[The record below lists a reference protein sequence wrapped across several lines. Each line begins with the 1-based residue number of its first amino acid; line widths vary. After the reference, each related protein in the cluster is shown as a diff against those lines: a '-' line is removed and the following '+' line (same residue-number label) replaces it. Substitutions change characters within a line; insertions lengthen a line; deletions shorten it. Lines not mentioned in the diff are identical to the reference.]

1 MATKSKPVEKGNT
14 WVSSALK
21 VNLERTAT
29 DVRIPE
35 RYAPLLQI
43 VRDHYGLQK
52 KTREM
57 LTELNHPYVNW
68 DYVLKELKSISIGD
82 FYIYNKHPEG
92 LSALSILLTI
102 YFDVLKSSASDD
114 AKDSAIHY
122 LFDYADAII
131 IQSNEFLE
139 RNLSLFPGFIDSLM
153 EIADAESMLF
163 KKCSSY
169 LKRIIRAVMEKNIN
183 LSTPAFDLLLYK
195 MFRATYSFW
204 LTQPDPALWLIVERG
219 TGVAFEEKAYLEL
232 VEPLSHSRFHRL
244 MTEVE
249 ELRPRDGEKAGAHI
263 GAYLSL
269 PDYFQIIDGY
279 LHVADK
285 LEKSSAY
292 QGHHLVKLDFLFG
305 VMSVPGLKD
314 IHVSAMREI
323 NYSLKMVFQEEKKE
337 RLGDLVRRIFSFLK
351 KNASQ
356 NEFRGAGIDCI
367 ITTAREVFGQNNHPL
382 VETFIDELIAYGF
395 EYPDIAGSTTEWQV
409 QVNPEHVRTIR
420 AWLEIIAMK
429 PRWTKRLISALIVN
443 LKIGGIFIR
452 DTDLI
457 QRDISRLLN
466 TDIAPAYNLI
476 KQLLRIFPVYF
487 SEIGA
492 EGELRDIT
500 TRVDE
505 ISFRKD
511 ALIDFFRKQSHVESN
526 SLLVEF
532 TEHIFHYWFSGDK
545 KFISGHIPDEV
556 FEQVKN
562 SGEYFDG
569 MHRALVELFPKVDN
583 DPGNFLEWDNGKIAR
598 EIQQIRDI
606 SDVDRERVSL
616 MIRIYQLIHK
626 KYYPQYF
633 DLLKDLEAV
642 NIFAVQ
648 DIVSLRRS
656 LKTKNYYRSL
666 ALILKFLA
674 VLKARVLS
682 EKKTQSFENIYHK
695 RHIAAGIPSMYGT
708 YHEEKFD
715 AMGIILRLESLG
727 GMLFE
732 ELIQSLNLKFITK
745 RTIVKVHIY
754 LWLYLS
760 ALELEGISTEGLV
773 AKVKFVTSALPVKQF
788 SAEQYLDIFRFISKG
803 IQDVIRDYYIDAHS
817 VNLPV
822 IVRQIKTPAQ
832 GAGVKSEPVRSDELV
847 YQESESFI
855 RSMISSAF
863 GLQVLDNFV
872 HAVIKTLNAEL
883 EKFKEN
889 KRILN
894 LLMDYN
900 PELAVCPIY
909 GQNARMDN
917 QILLGNKGYFLKKLV
932 SFGFPVP
939 PGFIITTEVFR
950 GYDAV
955 YGDKYIFR
963 DLVERINK
971 QISDLERKTGRK
983 FGDRSNPLL
992 LSVRSGATVSLP
1004 GMMRSFLNVGI
1015 NASIAESLGGRKD
1028 FQWAAWDSYR
1038 RFLQTWGMFH
1048 GLSRDF
1054 FDAIMEGFKQ
1064 KHGVERKIQFPP
1076 DLMKTIAQAYKKGI
1090 QDNGI
1095 PLADD
1100 PMRQLRHAILQ
1111 VFDSWYSEQAKI
1123 YRHQMR
1129 LSDEWGTAVIV
1140 QSMVFGN
1147 LHEKSG
1153 SGVIFTRD
1161 PKSTSSDV
1169 TLYGD
1174 FIFGVQGD
1182 DIVSGLV
1189 ETFPISEK
1197 QRITEHRHTN
1207 ISLEV
1212 TFPDIYA
1219 ELVKVAEIV
1228 IYEKG
1233 FNHQEMEFT
1242 FEGPRKEQLFILQ
1255 TRDMDQV
1262 KTKTLRRFKDTP
1274 LLAASLMGTGIGV
1287 SGGALCGKA
1296 VYSEEDIK
1304 RFREKEPKTSLILV
1318 RPDTVP
1324 DDVGVLLQVEGL
1336 LTAKG
1341 GATSHAAVTIPQ
1353 LSKVGVVGLGKLKVY
1368 ESEGYA
1374 TIEGQTIKTG
1384 DFICIDGW
1392 SGALYLGKHERE
1404 TEKYYSITL

>member
-1 MATKSKPVEKGNT
+1 MATKPKPVEKTNP

-29 DVRIPE
+29 DVQIPAQ
-35 RYAPLLQI
+35 YAPLLQI

-52 KTREM
+52 KTHEM
-57 LTELNHPYVNW
+57 LRELNHPYVNW
-68 DYVLKELKSISIGD
+68 EYVLKELKSISIGD
-82 FYIYNKHPEG
+82 FYIYNNHPEG

-114 AKDSAIHY
+114 VKDSAIHY
-122 LFDYADAII
+122 LFDYADEII
-131 IQSNEFLE
+131 MHSNEFLE
-139 RNLSLFPGFIDSLM
+139 RNLSLFPGFINSLM
-153 EIADAESMLF
+153 EIADAESDLF

-169 LKRIIRAVMEKNIN
+169 LKRIIRAVTEKKVN
-183 LSTPAFDLLLYK
+183 LSTPVFDLLLYK

-219 TGVAFEEKAYLEL
+219 TGATFGDKTYLEL
-232 VEPLSHSRFHRL
+232 VEPLSHQRFRKL
-244 MTEVE
+244 IMEVE
-249 ELRPRDGEKAGAHI
+249 ALRLRDGEEAGVHF
-263 GAYLSL
+263 GDFLNM

-279 LHVADK
+279 LHVADQ
-285 LEKSSAY
+285 LEKSRAY

-337 RLGDLVRRIFSFLK
+337 KLDDFVRRIFLFLK
-351 KNASQ
+351 KNTSQ

-367 ITTAREVFGQNNHPL
+367 ITAAREVFAQNNHPL

-395 EYPDIAGSTTEWQV
+395 EYPEIRGSTAEWQV
-409 QVNPEHVRTIR
+409 RVNPEHVRTIR

-443 LKIGGIFIR
+443 LKIGGIFVR

-505 ISFRKD
+505 ISFRND
-511 ALIDFFRKQSHVESN
+511 RLIDFFRKQSHVESN

-532 TEHIFHYWFSGDK
+532 TEHIFRYWFSGDK
-545 KFISGHIPDEV
+545 EFIRRHIPDEV
-556 FEQVKN
+556 FDRVNN

-569 MHRALVELFPKVDN
+569 MHRAFVQLFPKANN
-583 DPGNFLEWDNGKIAR
+583 DPRNFLEWDDGKIAR
-598 EIQQIRDI
+598 EIQQIRDL
-606 SDVDRERVSL
+606 SEVDRERVSL
-616 MIRIYQLIHK
+616 MIRIYQLIYK

-642 NIFAVQ
+642 NVFAGP
-648 DIVSLRRS
+648 DILSLRQS

-666 ALILKFLA
+666 TTILKFLTA
-674 VLKARVLS
+674 LKTRVLS

-745 RTIVKVHIY
+745 RTIVRIHTY
-754 LWLYLS
+754 LWHYLS

-773 AKVKFVTSALPVKQF
+773 AKVKYVTSALPVKQF

-822 IVRQIKTPAQ
+822 IVRQIKTPVQ
-832 GAGVKSEPVRSDELV
+832 DAGEKSEQLRSDELV

-872 HAVIKTLNAEL
+872 QAVIKTLNAEL
-883 EKFKEN
+883 EKFKDN

-900 PELAVCPIY
+900 PELAVSSIY
-909 GQNARMDN
+909 GKNVKMDN

-955 YGDKYIFR
+955 YGYKYLFR
-963 DLVERINK
+963 DLADRINK

-1015 NASIAESLGGRKD
+1015 NASIAESLGGRKV

-1054 FDAIMEGFKQ
+1054 FDAIMDGFKQ
-1064 KHGVERKIQFPP
+1064 KHGVERKIQFSP

-1140 QSMVFGN
+1140 QAMVFGN

-1197 QRITEHRHTN
+1197 QRITEHPHTN

-1219 ELVKVAEIV
+1219 ELVKIAEII

-1274 LLAASLMGTGIGV
+1274 LLASSLLGTGIGV

-1296 VYSEEDIK
+1296 VYSEEEIK